1 MGSNEEAAASTILRS
16 ITPTVAP
23 KRNYT
28 APPQPN
34 VSDTRSHVE
43 QLREE
48 LDNATEEELMFLSAH
63 DTAQINDSCNTAIL
77 MDSVAQLEKIKL
89 RHERLT
95 KILALIEG
103 KSEIYQAFLLP
114 QIIRQVKD
122 LGAARCMVSADD
134 TRDMHRCLFEG
145 SLDDDSELQV

>member
-63 DTAQINDSCNTAIL
+63 DTAQINDSCDSAIL
-77 MDSVAQLEKIKL
+77 LDSVAQLEKIKL
-89 RHERLT
+89 
-95 KILALIEG
+95 
-103 KSEIYQAFLLP
+103 
-114 QIIRQVKD
+114 
-122 LGAARCMVSADD
+122 
-134 TRDMHRCLFEG
+134 
-145 SLDDDSELQV
+145 